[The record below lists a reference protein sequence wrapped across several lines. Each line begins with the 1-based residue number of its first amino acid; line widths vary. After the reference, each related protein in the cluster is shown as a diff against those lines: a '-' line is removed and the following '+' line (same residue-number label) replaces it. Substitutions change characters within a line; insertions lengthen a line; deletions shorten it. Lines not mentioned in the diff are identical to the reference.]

1 VPISPRA
8 SRGTGS
14 PRGLIEPRSIRVS
27 AAAGAQIRPARLGE
41 LPQGIPLLILRRD
54 VLLSRQ
60 TFCQVRCKPGM
71 RRVIARHADDFI

>member
-1 VPISPRA
+1 VPIGPRA

-41 LPQGIPLLILRRD
+41 LPQEIPLLILRRD
-54 VLLSRQ
+54 VL
-60 TFCQVRCKPGM
+60 P
-71 RRVIARHADDFI
+71 